1 MNVDTKRVKALL
13 KKLNDGRKVSMR
25 DLQNNLGIN
34 AVNEFKR
41 RWKEDLESRFDA
53 TNKPQ
58 EIKDYEKMLKRADF
72 ENNKADGIKLNK
84 FNSRNKNPS
93 KSALVLRNRAE
104 GLYERVIERAQELV
118 SSDASSILWFDRA
131 IDVMKL
137 NPDFES
143 VPRVITSRSL
153 NNIKRN
159 MKITSKEDIKRDILQ
174 NYLDESNVNE
184 KIDVDKLKS
193 MLKKLRKID
202 E

>member
-41 RWKEDLESRFDA
+41 RWKEELESRFDA